1 MFARI
6 TCRRVPISISTMT
19 NAMERSKTE
28 TDKLARRRLRE
39 KVLARW
45 ENEGGSFVAD
55 AEIEDN
61 TRRDRNNQ
69 DIDQDKEAIPK
80 P

>member
-1 MFARI
+1 
-6 TCRRVPISISTMT
+6 MT